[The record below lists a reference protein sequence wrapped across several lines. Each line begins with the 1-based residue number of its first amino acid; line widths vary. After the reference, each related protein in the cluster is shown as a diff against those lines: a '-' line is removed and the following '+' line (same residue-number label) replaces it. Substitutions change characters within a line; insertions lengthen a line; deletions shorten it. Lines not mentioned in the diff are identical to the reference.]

1 MNSTNEIKAKM
12 HEKVVKMPLVY
23 AKMHDNFTDIFTINT
38 YVDISSEKVM
48 IINLFRLTN
57 VQFHCKL
64 VLLHCKCVIPV
75 FLKYLTCSQPLDS
88 EFSGISSVKK

>member
-1 MNSTNEIKAKM
+1 MTPITMNSTNEIKAKM
-12 HEKVVKMPLVY
+12 HEKVEKKMPLYIVY

-57 VQFHCKL
+57 VQL
-64 VLLHCKCVIPV
+64 PLQ
-75 FLKYLTCSQPLDS
+75 TCFASL
-88 EFSGISSVKK
+88 